1 MADISDKFLSGGRN
15 PLTDLITRNEFNE
28 LVKFGLKPEY
38 LNSLPNAQALGDKY
52 RKYILGEKSKGGQVN
67 TTQIKSFKRG
77 GQFKGTF

>member
-52 RKYILGEKSKGGQVN
+52 RKYILGKNKGGQVN
-67 TTQIKSFKRG
+67 TTQITSFKRG

>member
-1 MADISDKFLSGGRN
+1 MTDISDKFLSGGRN

-38 LNSLPNAQALGDKY
+38 LNSLPDKNALYDRY

>member
-1 MADISDKFLSGGRN
+1 MTNISDKFLSGGRN
-15 PLTDLITRNEFNE
+15 PFNDLLKKNQFNE

-38 LNSLPNAQALGDKY
+38 LNSLPNAQALGDRY